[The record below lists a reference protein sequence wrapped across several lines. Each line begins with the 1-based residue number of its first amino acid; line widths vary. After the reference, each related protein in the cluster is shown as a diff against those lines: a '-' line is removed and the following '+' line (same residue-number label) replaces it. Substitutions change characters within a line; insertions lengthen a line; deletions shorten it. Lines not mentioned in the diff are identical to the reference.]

1 MTGDGWPRWLVAMAP
16 IASLAVLIAC
26 GAPTPTAPAAATQT
40 AAVAITQISSTAAA
54 VSTVVGTVTDIRQT
68 QVAPTTQ
75 AGATQSVA
83 TIQAVATRVDAT
95 PPLVSGTISPA
106 LQALATQA
114 AGTAGPAMAT
124 AIAASPVQI
133 VEVRLDQPDTRVV
146 LRNSGATIADVGGWT
161 MLFTAFGAI
170 IPRNTLVLPGGSVTV
185 HFAPGVSTAT
195 DVYLGTGPEVMAD
208 SLKPGNRIVLVTP
221 QGQVA
226 SVYRIS

>member
-1 MTGDGWPRWLVAMAP
+1 LSLAPVAG
-16 IASLAVLIAC
+16 LAVLIAC
-26 GAPTPTAPAAATQT
+26 GAPTTSAPQATQT

-83 TIQAVATRVDAT
+83 TIQAVTTQVAVT
-95 PPLVSGTISPA
+95 PPAISATLSPA

-133 VEVRLDQPDTRVV
+133 AEARLDQPDTRVV
-146 LRNSGATIADVGGWT
+146 LRNSGPTTANVGGWT
-161 MLFTAFGAI
+161 MLFTAFGVI
-170 IPRNTLVLPGGSVTV
+170 VPRNTLVLPGGSVTV

-195 DVYLGTGPEVMAD
+195 DVYLGTGQEVMAD

-221 QGQVA
+221 EGQVA
-226 SVYRIS
+226 SVYRVT